1 MKKLVKCLAVFMVI
15 ALTGIFTGCKDK
27 AEKADSY
34 GPNENY
40 SNETPTNNDNATK
53 DSTIHETGPGSA
65 TVGDTLNRTPPA
77 NK

>member
-1 MKKLVKCLAVFMVI
+1 MKRLRTKIIVIVFL
-15 ALTGIFTGCKDK
+15 ALTGLLTGCKDK

-34 GPNENY
+34 GSNEN
-40 SNETPTNNDNATK
+40 SEIETPTKNDDAAK
-53 DSTIHETGPGSA
+53 DSVIRETGPGSA

>member
-1 MKKLVKCLAVFMVI
+1 MKKFVNNLAVFMVI
-15 ALTGIFTGCKDK
+15 ALTGLFVGCKDK

-40 SNETPTNNDNATK
+40 SNETPTNNDNAAK

-65 TVGDTLNRTPPA
+65 TVGDTVNRTPPA